1 MTEQEKAI
9 LAAIVESGI
18 TPEAL
23 VALLSRASILTA
35 VEGARAEWTR
45 KRTEAAAA
53 AAAFE
58 LEIQALQEKL
68 TELETQAATI
78 L

>member
-1 MTEQEKAI
+1 MDEQQKAI
-9 LAAIVESGI
+9 LDAIIASGI

-23 VALLSRASILTA
+23 ALLLERASILTA
-35 VEGARAEWTR
+35 VEGARAALAR
-45 KRTEAAAA
+45 KRIEAATA

-58 LEIQALQEKL
+58 VEIQALSATL
-68 TELETQAATI
+68 AELEAQAATI